1 MTRTFLLGLAVG
13 CFVAGGARE
22 AAAQNSPL
30 ERQRLCVTGD
40 ERAFQAALLS
50 PWLRG
55 ALGPGEHRGN
65 ADGGQK
71 SPLLGGLASAA
82 IPGAGQVYAG
92 SYWKALGFVAV
103 EVTSWV
109 FYAHWEKDGDRIKTQ
124 FHEFADTHW
133 REDEYWAWIALE
145 SGLPASDLPA
155 LRQWERE
162 HFSHFLHE
170 EKDQQYYEM
179 IGKYDQFNVG
189 WDDTNTPRGRDSARR
204 GYYETLRDKSNKAY
218 KKAATCQM
226 IALANHGLSALD
238 AAWTVSRHNR
248 RVAHTSL
255 RIVPMPQTGDYL
267 LSLRVNW

>member
-1 MTRTFLLGLAVG
+1 MTRNFLVALAACCSLAV
-13 CFVAGGARE
+13 VARD
-22 AAAQNSPL
+22 AAAQKSFL
-30 ERQRLCVTGD
+30 RM
-40 ERAFQAALLS
+40 ERAYAPVDEHTFQAALLS
-50 PWLRG
+50 PWLRA
-55 ALGPGEHRGN
+55 ALTSEEQMGN
-65 ADGGQK
+65 AEGRRK

-92 SYWKALGFVAV
+92 SHWKALGFVAV
-103 EVTSWV
+103 EVASWV
-109 FYAHWEKDGDRIKTQ
+109 FYAHWDKDSDRIKAQ
-124 FHEFADTHW
+124 FHQFADAHW

-179 IGKYDQFNVG
+179 IGKYDQFNIG

-204 GYYETLRDKSNKAY
+204 DYYETLRDKSNKAY